1 MNPVLADVLAYLD
14 KRYAA
19 YAAHAAKHPDAVDD
33 ARSMQRHLLV
43 IAGDLRAG
51 LHEGMAGESGA
62 ATPAPA
68 PAHTDAGAGDM
79 R

>member
-19 YAAHAAKHPDAVDD
+19 YAAHAAKRPDAADD

-51 LHEGMAGESGA
+51 LHEGMAGESS
-62 ATPAPA
+62 APA
-68 PAHTDAGAGDM
+68 PAHTGPGAGDA